1 MFPVENGKFA
11 LVRASMVLTY
21 YFKLFHTGADRHN
34 GISISMS
41 LLLLV
46 AKTEEKFRTGGVYS
60 KQQAWMTANQLMFKS
75 GLNGFFIFNDFW

>member
-1 MFPVENGKFA
+1 MFPVENGKIA

-34 GISISMS
+34 GISMS

-46 AKTEEKFRTGGVYS
+46 AKAEKKFRTGGVNS
-60 KQQAWMTANQLMFKS
+60 KQQAWMTANQLIFKS
-75 GLNGFFIFNDFW
+75 GLNGFFLFNDFW

>member
-34 GISISMS
+34 GISMS

-46 AKTEEKFRTGGVYS
+46 AKTEKKISDWRGELETTGLDDGKPTY
-60 KQQAWMTANQLMFKS
+60 F
-75 GLNGFFIFNDFW
+75 